1 MKEKQ
6 KIHYS
11 VWKRFV
17 DGIYTCKDIEELL
30 ADKKTDRSKDFDE
43 ASACLWKTGEEE
55 SSSSWEEWISNE
67 RQALQIISNYEDR
80 RRSHSI
86 YLVKK
91 WGGIAA
97 AVLLC
102 IVLSVVYFANPADMK
117 VAQYEIHVPYG
128 KRQKVVLP
136 DGTKVILNAGSYM
149 KYPRQFGKEDRYVHF
164 KGEAY
169 FDVAKNKDCPF
180 IIQSQDFV
188 IRNFG

>member
-67 RQALQIISNYEDR
+67 RQALQNYQQLRGQASESLYLFSKKMGGHCCGCIALHR
-80 RRSHSI
+80 FERS
-86 YLVKK
+86 LF
-91 WGGIAA
+91 
-97 AVLLC
+97 C
-102 IVLSVVYFANPADMK
+102 
-117 VAQYEIHVPYG
+117 
-128 KRQKVVLP
+128 
-136 DGTKVILNAGSYM
+136 
-149 KYPRQFGKEDRYVHF
+149 
-164 KGEAY
+164 
-169 FDVAKNKDCPF
+169 
-180 IIQSQDFV
+180 
-188 IRNFG
+188 

>member
-102 IVLSVVYFANPADMK
+102 IVLSVV
-117 VAQYEIHVPYG
+117 ILLI
-128 KRQKVVLP
+128 RQ
-136 DGTKVILNAGSYM
+136 A
-149 KYPRQFGKEDRYVHF
+149 
-164 KGEAY
+164 
-169 FDVAKNKDCPF
+169 
-180 IIQSQDFV
+180 
-188 IRNFG
+188 

>member
-1 MKEKQ
+1 MHNERKT

-86 YLVKK
+86 YLVKM
-91 WGGIAA
+91 GEHCCGCIA
-97 AVLLC
+97 LHRFERSLFC
-102 IVLSVVYFANPADMK
+102 
-117 VAQYEIHVPYG
+117 
-128 KRQKVVLP
+128 
-136 DGTKVILNAGSYM
+136 
-149 KYPRQFGKEDRYVHF
+149 
-164 KGEAY
+164 
-169 FDVAKNKDCPF
+169 
-180 IIQSQDFV
+180 
-188 IRNFG
+188 

>member
-1 MKEKQ
+1 MHNERKQ

-80 RRSHSI
+80 RTESLYLFSKKIGGAYCCGCIALHRFERS
-86 YLVKK
+86 LF
-91 WGGIAA
+91 
-97 AVLLC
+97 LL
-102 IVLSVVYFANPADMK
+102 I
-117 VAQYEIHVPYG
+117 
-128 KRQKVVLP
+128 RQ
-136 DGTKVILNAGSYM
+136 T
-149 KYPRQFGKEDRYVHF
+149 
-164 KGEAY
+164 
-169 FDVAKNKDCPF
+169 
-180 IIQSQDFV
+180 
-188 IRNFG
+188 

>member
-67 RQALQIISNYEDR
+67 RQALQIISNYEDITCFAYPCPTYSNR
-80 RRSHSI
+80 RLFLAGQR
-86 YLVKK
+86 
-91 WGGIAA
+91 
-97 AVLLC
+97 
-102 IVLSVVYFANPADMK
+102 
-117 VAQYEIHVPYG
+117 
-128 KRQKVVLP
+128 
-136 DGTKVILNAGSYM
+136 LN
-149 KYPRQFGKEDRYVHF
+149 
-164 KGEAY
+164 
-169 FDVAKNKDCPF
+169 CPPF
-180 IIQSQDFV
+180 CS
-188 IRNFG
+188 

>member
-80 RRSHSI
+80 RRSQSI

-91 WGGIAA
+91 WGGHCCGCIA
-97 AVLLC
+97 LHRFERSLFC
-102 IVLSVVYFANPADMK
+102 
-117 VAQYEIHVPYG
+117 
-128 KRQKVVLP
+128 
-136 DGTKVILNAGSYM
+136 
-149 KYPRQFGKEDRYVHF
+149 
-164 KGEAY
+164 
-169 FDVAKNKDCPF
+169 
-180 IIQSQDFV
+180 
-188 IRNFG
+188 

>member
-67 RQALQIISNYEDR
+67 RQGTSNYQQLRGQASE
-80 RRSHSI
+80 SL
-86 YLVKK
+86 YLLVKN
-91 WGGIAA
+91 GGHCCGCIA
-97 AVLLC
+97 LHRFERSLFC
-102 IVLSVVYFANPADMK
+102 
-117 VAQYEIHVPYG
+117 
-128 KRQKVVLP
+128 
-136 DGTKVILNAGSYM
+136 
-149 KYPRQFGKEDRYVHF
+149 
-164 KGEAY
+164 
-169 FDVAKNKDCPF
+169 
-180 IIQSQDFV
+180 
-188 IRNFG
+188 

>member
-30 ADKKTDRSKDFDE
+30 ADTKTDRSKDFDE

-80 RRSHSI
+80 RRNHSI

-91 WGGIAA
+91 WGSIAA
-97 AVLLC
+97 AILLC
-102 IVLSVVYFANPADMK
+102 IVLSVVYFANPAGMK

-128 KRQKVVLP
+128 NIIRKSKFPQNPKRSVRFSGKRTKRSVQKRKAHNTQKAE
-136 DGTKVILNAGSYM
+136 TKVL
-149 KYPRQFGKEDRYVHF
+149 
-164 KGEAY
+164 
-169 FDVAKNKDCPF
+169 
-180 IIQSQDFV
+180 
-188 IRNFG
+188 